1 MLTEVIRLTLFPAM
15 MAFAASSDLFT
26 MTIANRV
33 SLILVGGFVLLALL
47 TGMSAHD
54 MLIHAGAAAAVLV
67 VAFLCFTRGWIG
79 GGDAKLAATT
89 VLWLGVGHLADYLI
103 YASLLGGALTLLLDP
118 VSRLADAANPA
129 RPGMGR
135 AAAPS
140 RLRRALRH
148 RLGGGGARGLS
159 ADRVDDGARPVS
171 LRRPERAEAT
181 QD

>member
-33 SLILVGGFVLLALL
+33 SLILLGGFVLLALL

-54 MLIHAGAAAAVLV
+54 MLIHAGVAAAVLV

-89 VLWLGVGHLADYLI
+89 VLWLG
-103 YASLLGGALTLLLDP
+103 GG
-118 VSRLADAANPA
+118 
-129 RPGMGR
+129 
-135 AAAPS
+135 
-140 RLRRALRH
+140 
-148 RLGGGGARGLS
+148 RLGGC
-159 ADRVDDGARPVS
+159 VI
-171 LRRPERAEAT
+171 EAT
-181 QD
+181 PR

>member
-54 MLIHAGAAAAVLV
+54 MLIHAGVAAAVLV

-79 GGDAKLAATT
+79 GGDAKLAAAT
-89 VLWLGVGHLADYLI
+89 VLWLGFAHLADYLF
-103 YASLLGGALTLLLDP
+103 YASIFGGALTLLIIYFRTVPLP
-118 VSRLADAANPA
+118 AVFVGRPWAERLHRSDSGVPYGIAL
-129 RPGMGR
+129 
-135 AAAPS
+135 AAA
-140 RLRRALRH
+140 ALIVYPQTEWMTAIGH
-148 RLGGGGARGLS
+148 
-159 ADRVDDGARPVS
+159 
-171 LRRPERAEAT
+171 
-181 QD
+181 